1 MAFMT
6 GFFLLNPE
14 YAKPDKRGE
23 VIRFLQGLGFEL
35 YDVGHERFIVFY
47 VEAPTV
53 DDLDKII
60 KAAESHDGIV
70 KAYIAFGFLGDEA
83 KEAELDRALEEGEIE
98 LDESMVEYIKWILSR
113 IGAQR

>member
-6 GFFLLNPE
+6 GFFLLNPAYTE
-14 YAKPDKRGE
+14 PGKREE
-23 VIRFLQGLGFEL
+23 VLRFLQSLGFEL
-35 YDVGHERFIVFY
+35 YEVGHERFVVFY

-60 KAAESHDGIV
+60 KMAESHDGVV
-70 KAYIAFGFLGDEA
+70 KAYIAFGFLGDKA
-83 KEAELDRALEEGEIE
+83 KEAEIDRALEEGEIE

-113 IGAQR
+113 IGQQA